1 MKRVTILEAKTAFS
15 KSTQFLETRTEDF
28 IIVAKCGNQ
37 LSNYP
42 LCYEAPV
49 SKRIGACKG

>member
-15 KSTQFLETRTEDF
+15 KSTQFLGIRTEDC

-42 LCYEAPV
+42 PV
-49 SKRIGACKG
+49 Q